1 MEITHKT
8 FGSSDPNKE
17 EETINKNDLFQ
28 LLELGRITDELKIG
42 EVLFKMR
49 TLSAVELSGIYKT
62 FGDSLGKMEGEDAQ
76 KVFVEDNSKYLSL
89 SSAILAHAIE
99 SVNNI
104 PMENLIE
111 DIDDDVMVLKK
122 DIISNFQ
129 WPVIHALMDFYNEMA
144 TRANTDFGTE
154 LKK

>member
-1 MEITHKT
+1 MKLNEKY
-8 FGSSDPNKE
+8 KE
-17 EETINKNDLFQ
+17 
-28 LLELGRITDELKIG
+28 
-42 EVLFKMR
+42 V
-49 TLSAVELSGIYKT
+49 GI
-62 FGDSLGKMEGEDAQ
+62 EQ
-76 KVFVEDNSKYLSL
+76 
-89 SSAILAHAIE
+89 IL
-99 SVNNI
+99 
-104 PMENLIE
+104 E